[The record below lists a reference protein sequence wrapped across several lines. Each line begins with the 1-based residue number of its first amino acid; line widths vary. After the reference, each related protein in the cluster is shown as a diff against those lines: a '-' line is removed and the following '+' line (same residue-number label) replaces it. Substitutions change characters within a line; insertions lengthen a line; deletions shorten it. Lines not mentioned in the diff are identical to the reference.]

1 MSCRKIALI
10 DMDGTVLAGRS
21 LEAICRLGFREKVEK
36 IKEERL
42 KGVLKSYEESLRVA
56 SLLKG
61 IPLSRLTEEFDK
73 IKFVNGA
80 KEFIGWLKKLGF
92 ITILVTVSYDVL
104 AERVVKALEMDE
116 FYANKLEVVDGI
128 ITGRIVMPLG
138 WQYVRN
144 CMFKSVCKL
153 NVLFETMRKYNVPI
167 GKTIAIGDSVLDRCI
182 VKYAGLGIAF
192 NPKDNEVVEAA
203 DLVVY
208 GDFYKLK
215 SVLEKHEVFNN
226 IITCGMRG

>member
-1 MSCRKIALI
+1 MNCSKLVLL

-21 LEAICRLGFREKVEK
+21 LEAIGRLGFKKQIEE
-36 IKEERL
+36 IKEKRL
-42 KGVLKSYEESLRVA
+42 KGVLKGYEESLKVA

-61 IPLSRLTEEFDK
+61 IPLSRLIKEFDK

-92 ITILVTVSYDVL
+92 ITVLVTVSYDVL
-104 AERVVKALEMDE
+104 AERVARALGMDE
-116 FYANKLEVVDGI
+116 FYANKLEVVNGI
-128 ITGRIVMPLG
+128 ITGKIAMPLG

-153 NVLFETMRKYNVPI
+153 NVLFETMRKYSVPI
-167 GKTIAIGDSVLDRCI
+167 GKTIAIGDSALDKCI
-182 VKYAGLGIAF
+182 LKYSGLGIAF
-192 NPKDNEVVEAA
+192 NPKDNEIIEVA

-215 SVLEKHEVFNN
+215 FVLEKHEVFNN
-226 IITCGMRG
+226 IITCDMRG

>member
-1 MSCRKIALI
+1 MGCRKIALI

-21 LEAICRLGFREKVEK
+21 LEAIGRLGLKEQIEEIMEKRLRG
-36 IKEERL
+36 IL
-42 KGVLKSYEESLRVA
+42 KGYEESLEVA

-61 IPLSRLTEEFDK
+61 IPLSRLIKEFDK
-73 IKFVNGA
+73 IRFVNGA
-80 KEFIGWLKKLGF
+80 KEFISWLKELGF
-92 ITILVTVSYDVL
+92 VTVLVTVSYDVL
-104 AERVVKALEMDE
+104 AERVARALGMDE
-116 FYANKLEVVDGI
+116 FHANKLEVVDGI

-182 VKYAGLGIAF
+182 VRYAGLGIAF
-192 NPKDNEVVEAA
+192 NPKDNEVAEVA

-215 SVLEKHEVFNN
+215 SALEKHEVFNN
-226 IITCGMRG
+226 IITCDMRG

>member
-10 DMDGTVLAGRS
+10 DMDGTVLAGGS

-61 IPLSRLTEEFDK
+61 IPLSRLIEEFDK

-116 FYANKLEVVDGI
+116 FYANKLEVVNSI

-153 NVLFETMRKYNVPI
+153 NVLFETMRKYDVPI
-167 GKTIAIGDSVLDRCI
+167 GKTIAIGDTVLDKCI
-182 VKYAGLGIAF
+182 LKYSSLGIAF
-192 NPKDNEVVEAA
+192 NPKDNEIIEVA

-215 SVLEKHEVFNN
+215 FVLEKHEVFNN
-226 IITCGMRG
+226 IITCDMRG

>member
-21 LEAICRLGFREKVEK
+21 LEAIGRLGFKEQIEK
-36 IKEERL
+36 IKEKRLRGIL
-42 KGVLKSYEESLRVA
+42 KGYEESSKVA
-56 SLLKG
+56 FLLKG
-61 IPLSRLTEEFDK
+61 IPLSRLIEEFDR
-73 IKFVNGA
+73 IRFVNGA
-80 KEFIGWLKKLGF
+80 KEFIGWLKELGF
-92 ITILVTVSYDVL
+92 VTVLVTVSYDVL
-104 AERVVKALEMDE
+104 AERVAKALGMDE
-116 FYANKLEVVDGI
+116 FYANKLEVVNGI
-128 ITGRIVMPLG
+128 ITGKIAMPLG

-192 NPKDNEVVEAA
+192 NPKDNEVVEVA
-203 DLVVY
+203 DIVVY

-226 IITCGMRG
+226 IISCDMRG

>member
-1 MSCRKIALI
+1 VGCRKIALI

-21 LEAICRLGFREKVEK
+21 LEAIGRLGLKEQIEEIMEKRLRG
-36 IKEERL
+36 IL
-42 KGVLKSYEESLRVA
+42 KGYEESLEVA

-61 IPLSRLTEEFDK
+61 IPLSRLIKEFDK
-73 IKFVNGA
+73 IRFVNGA
-80 KEFIGWLKKLGF
+80 KEFISWLKELGF
-92 ITILVTVSYDVL
+92 VTVLVTVSYDVL
-104 AERVVKALEMDE
+104 AERVARALGMDE
-116 FYANKLEVVDGI
+116 FHANKLEVVDGI

-182 VKYAGLGIAF
+182 VRYAGLGIAF
-192 NPKDNEVVEAA
+192 NPKDNEVAEVA

-215 SVLEKHEVFNN
+215 SALEKHEVFNN
-226 IITCGMRG
+226 IITCDMRG